1 MAQTPLV
8 TSLVLVLQDID
19 LRALTLLNDL
29 CRNRNLLQVGC
40 LGLNIGAIDE
50 QNRGESYGRAW
61 LTLDLL
67 DLDEVTFSNLVLLP
81 PVLTIAY
88 IEGYPLSKLARKQP
102 GRPHSE
108 WTLTYCV

>member
-1 MAQTPLV
+1 MALTLLV

-19 LRALTLLNDL
+19 LRALTLLNDF
-29 CRNRNLLQVGC
+29 CGDRNLLQVGS

-67 DLDEVTFSNLVLLP
+67 DLDEVTFSNLVLLAAGLDDR
-81 PVLTIAY
+81 VNRGL
-88 IEGYPLSKLARKQP
+88 PLI
-102 GRPHSE
+102 
-108 WTLTYCV
+108 